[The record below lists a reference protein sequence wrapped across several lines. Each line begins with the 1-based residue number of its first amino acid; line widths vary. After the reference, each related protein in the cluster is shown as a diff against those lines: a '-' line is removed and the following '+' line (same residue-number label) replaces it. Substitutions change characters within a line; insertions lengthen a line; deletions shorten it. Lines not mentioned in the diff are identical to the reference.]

1 MKKFL
6 LKIVITILCGI
17 IFAIPSYANSE
28 YNNVEA
34 KVVKDLGI
42 KEVKK
47 DDGTTQIVQ
56 GVTIRILEGDYKQEE
71 HDVEY
76 VLKEDIDNSNNSKD
90 KLMENNKIL
99 ANIQEENGEITS
111 INIQEIVRQNNI
123 IFMILIF
130 LILVLIVA
138 RKKGIKLILI
148 SIFTVLSI
156 YYIFVCSISKGWNLL
171 LMSFITA
178 LCINIFVSMIL
189 NGISKKT
196 DIIVLCSMLGVII
209 SGIIAFIYFKFM
221 QLSGEILNVSIFNIS
236 LSIKELLYSGVIL
249 SSCGICLY
257 ISSAISN
264 YLEGLKEEDKNIN
277 WKQLFKLGIE
287 KGTNL
292 ITNIIYIPILLY
304 LCSAITLLI
313 IYISNSIYS
322 PNISIIIAYLVN
334 ISIGGIITIPI
345 TSFLYSFLNRNKIFY
360 KVKSDNIIEG
370 KRSLKL

>member
-6 LKIVITILCGI
+6 LKIVIAILCGI
-17 IFAIPSYANSE
+17 TFAIPLYARSE

-47 DDGTTQIVQ
+47 DDGTTKMVQ
-56 GVTIRILEGDYKQEE
+56 EVTIRILEGDYEQEE

-76 VLKEDIDNSNNSKD
+76 VLKEDIENSNNSKD

-111 INIQEIVRQNNI
+111 IKIQEIVRQNNI
-123 IFMILIF
+123 LFMILIF

-138 RKKGIKLILI
+138 RKKGIRLILI

-178 LCINIFVSMIL
+178 LCINIFASMVL

-196 DIIVLCSMLGVII
+196 EIIVLCSMLGVII

-236 LSIKELLYSGVIL
+236 LNIKELLYSGVIL

-264 YLEGLKEEDKNIN
+264 YLEGGRKK
-277 WKQLFKLGIE
+277 
-287 KGTNL
+287 
-292 ITNIIYIPILLY
+292 Y
-304 LCSAITLLI
+304 
-313 IYISNSIYS
+313 
-322 PNISIIIAYLVN
+322 
-334 ISIGGIITIPI
+334 
-345 TSFLYSFLNRNKIFY
+345 
-360 KVKSDNIIEG
+360 
-370 KRSLKL
+370 